1 MLAKCDITN
10 WPGIRTHGGH
20 IDMEQVRTFIA
31 IELDEKIKAGLT
43 RLQEQLKTRV
53 PQGSVRW
60 VNLEGIHLTLQFLGN
75 VPANRTEEIRRAIVQ
90 ACAGFPS
97 FPFSVGGLGCFPDTR
112 RPRVVWVGVQEE
124 TGTLKRLQKA
134 IEDGMEKL
142 GFPPEGREFQAH
154 LTVGRTQRQAS
165 SGDVRR
171 LGQIVEEAAFGETSA
186 SPRPEARPE
195 GSVEPLGRM
204 EARAVSLIKSDLRP
218 TGAVYTR
225 LAEVKLE
232 RKPWS

>member
-1 MLAKCDITN
+1 
-10 WPGIRTHGGH
+10 
-20 IDMEQVRTFIA
+20 MEQVRTFIA
-31 IELDEKIKAGLT
+31 IELDEKIKADLT
-43 RLQEQLKTRV
+43 KLEERLKAKV

-60 VNLEGIHLTLQFLGN
+60 VGPEGIHLTLKFLGD
-75 VPANRTEEIRRAIVQ
+75 VPANRIEQIEQAIAQ

-97 FPFSVGGLGCFPDTR
+97 FSFSVGGLGCFPDAR

-124 TGTLKRLQKA
+124 RGILKRLQKA

-142 GFPPEGREFQAH
+142 GFPPEGREFHAH
-154 LTVGRTQRQAS
+154 LTLGRTQQRAS
-165 SGDVRR
+165 SGDTRR
-171 LGQIVEEAAFGETSA
+171 LGQLVEEMDIGE
-186 SPRPEARPE
+186 
-195 GSVEPLGRM
+195 LGRM

-232 RKPWS
+232 G

>member
-1 MLAKCDITN
+1 
-10 WPGIRTHGGH
+10 
-20 IDMEQVRTFIA
+20 MEQVRTFIA

-43 RLQEQLKTRV
+43 DLQGQLKAKV

-60 VNLEGIHLTLQFLGN
+60 VGPEGIHLTLQFLGN
-75 VPANRTEEIRRAIVQ
+75 VPANRIEQIERAIAQ

-97 FPFSVGGLGCFPDTR
+97 FSFSVGGLGCFPDAR

-124 TGTLKRLQKA
+124 AGTLKRLQKA
-134 IEDGMEKL
+134 VEDGMEKL
-142 GFPPEGREFQAH
+142 GFAPEGRGFQAH
-154 LTVGRTQRQAS
+154 LTLGRTQRRAS

-171 LGQIVEEAAFGETSA
+171 LGQVVEETNIGE
-186 SPRPEARPE
+186 
-195 GSVEPLGRM
+195 LGRM

-232 RKPWS
+232 G

>member
-1 MLAKCDITN
+1 
-10 WPGIRTHGGH
+10 
-20 IDMEQVRTFIA
+20 MEQVRTFIA

-43 RLQEQLKTRV
+43 ELQEQLKVRV

-60 VNLEGIHLTLQFLGN
+60 VGPEGIHLTLKFLGN
-75 VPANRTEEIRRAIVQ
+75 VPANRIEQIERAIAQ
-90 ACAGFPS
+90 ACAGFSS
-97 FPFSVGGLGCFPDTR
+97 FSFSVGGLGCFPDAR

-124 TGTLKRLQKA
+124 RGTLKRLQKV

-142 GFPPEGREFQAH
+142 GFAPEGRGFQAH
-154 LTVGRTQRQAS
+154 LTLGRTQRRAS
-165 SGDVRR
+165 SSDVRR
-171 LGQIVEEAAFGETSA
+171 LGQVVEETDIGE
-186 SPRPEARPE
+186 
-195 GSVEPLGRM
+195 LGQM

-232 RKPWS
+232 G